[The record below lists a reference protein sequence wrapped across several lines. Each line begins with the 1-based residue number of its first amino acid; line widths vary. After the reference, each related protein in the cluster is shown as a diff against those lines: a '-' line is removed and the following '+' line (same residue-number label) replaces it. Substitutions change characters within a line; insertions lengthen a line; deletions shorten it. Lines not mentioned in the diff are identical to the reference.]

1 MSKPL
6 TIALTLACLAVTAL
20 LTPLPLALRD
30 FDPSDTARTLTVLF
44 VISLVL
50 ERALEVFVSTWRT
63 PDMRT
68 ISMATKRARRR
79 LHEAR
84 EAGEVAEIRAA
95 TESLRAREKAEQE
108 YRSAT
113 HVFALRLGFLFGIAV
128 SMVGIRTFE
137 GLLAPGAIAATSPF
151 QSVAF
156 RAVDVLMTGGVIA
169 GGSDAIHKIILLF
182 TSFMD
187 ATTLKVKAGAGRG
200 VEEVTAEHPDERAPG
215 GGGGSSGE

>member
-84 EAGEVAEIRAA
+84 EAGEIIEDEGEAHLKIVE
-95 TESLRAREKAEQE
+95 
-108 YRSAT
+108 
-113 HVFALRLGFLFGIAV
+113 FLD
-128 SMVGIRTFE
+128 
-137 GLLAPGAIAATSPF
+137 
-151 QSVAF
+151 Q
-156 RAVDVLMTGGVIA
+156 
-169 GGSDAIHKIILLF
+169 
-182 TSFMD
+182 
-187 ATTLKVKAGAGRG
+187 LKVL
-200 VEEVTAEHPDERAPG
+200 
-215 GGGGSSGE
+215 